1 MKVIENASI
10 VARCIGDIDMYI
22 VMDELTGKTIRMQN
36 PKSFEL
42 ELGLEGA
49 VSYQEEPFA
58 QMVNFEMVME
68 EELA

>member
-10 VARCIGDIDMYI
+10 VARCIGDCDMYI

-49 VSYQEEPFA
+49 VSYKEEPFT

-68 EELA
+68 EELV

>member
-10 VARCIGDIDMYI
+10 VARCIGDQDMYI

-36 PKSFEL
+36 PKGFEL

-49 VSYQEEPFA
+49 VSYKEEPFTH
-58 QMVNFEMVME
+58 MVNFEMVME